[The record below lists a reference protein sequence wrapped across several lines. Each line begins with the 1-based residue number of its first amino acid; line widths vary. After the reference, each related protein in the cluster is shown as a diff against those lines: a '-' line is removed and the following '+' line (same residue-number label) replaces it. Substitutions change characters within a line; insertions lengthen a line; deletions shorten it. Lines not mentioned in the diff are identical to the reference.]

1 MKLMLYVCL
10 KICGTICCQMP
21 NLNEPMDG
29 EVCPGPDNPVREDL
43 LRRSE
48 LPEDAVPPLSL
59 ESAVRL
65 GKAQGVLPRF
75 DAVIVRLY
83 GCS

>member
-1 MKLMLYVCL
+1 
-10 KICGTICCQMP
+10 MP

-43 LRRSE
+43 LLRSE
-48 LPEDAVPPLSL
+48 LPEDAVPPLRL
-59 ESAVRL
+59 EGAVGL
-65 GKAQGVLPRF
+65 GEAESVLPRV

>member
-1 MKLMLYVCL
+1 
-10 KICGTICCQMP
+10 MP

-75 DAVIVRLY
+75 DAVIERLY